1 MLFSVNFLGVIQVD
15 INIHYECKV
24 PIGVRG
30 NVVFFLFQ
38 PHDVNVLGFTDYV
51 NYTDNIVDI
60 VNSVTNDTNIIQC
73 CNYHLQLLD
82 KYCVSRTT
90 VC

>member
-1 MLFSVNFLGVIQVD
+1 MLL
-15 INIHYECKV
+15 
-24 PIGVRG
+24 
-30 NVVFFLFQ
+30 FLFQ

-51 NYTDNIVDI
+51 NYTDNIIDI
-60 VNSVTNDTNIIQC
+60 VDSVTNDTSISQC
-73 CNYHLQLLD
+73 CNYNLQLLD